1 MQNIPAFHLHEGDN
15 ACDIAAMIG
24 LRSPIRPVQCSLQWA

>member
-1 MQNIPAFHLHEGDN
+1 MQNIPAFHLLEDDN

-24 LRSPIRPVQCSLQWA
+24 VRSPIRPVPGSLQWA